1 MTKRL
6 LFAVF
11 AIVTGAPMLLTGCVP
26 LLVAGAVGGT
36 ALVASDR
43 RSVGAQADDEAIE
56 LKVGNNIGTG
66 YGDRVHVNVTSYD
79 GIVLLTGEVPTEDLV
94 KTIGDIARSTAK
106 VRKVD
111 NEITVGPVASDG
123 SRTND
128 SYITSKVKARFVEA
142 NKFAPNHVKVV
153 TERQV
158 VYLMGLVRREEADTA
173 AQIARRHPASCAS
186 SSCSNTS
193 ARRAVASRPRLRR
206 DARRPSRRSRC
217 PSRATRRRSP
227 KPSMR

>member
-1 MTKRL
+1 MRKRL

-11 AIVTGAPMLLTGCVP
+11 AIVTGASMLLTGCVP
-26 LLVAGAVGGT
+26 LLVAGAGGGT

-56 LKVGNNIGTG
+56 LKVANNIGTG

-79 GIVLLTGEVPTEDLV
+79 GIVLLTGEVPTQDLV
-94 KTIGDIARSTAK
+94 KSIGDIARSTAK
-106 VRKVD
+106 VRKVE
-111 NEITVGPVASDG
+111 NELTVGPVSSVG

-158 VYLMGLVRREEADTA
+158 VYLLGLVRRDEADTA
-173 AQIARRHPASCAS
+173 AQIAAT
-186 SSCSNTS
+186 TS
-193 ARRAVASRPRLRR
+193 GVVRVVKLFEYIS
-206 DARRPSRRSRC
+206 
-217 PSRATRRRSP
+217 
-227 KPSMR
+227 